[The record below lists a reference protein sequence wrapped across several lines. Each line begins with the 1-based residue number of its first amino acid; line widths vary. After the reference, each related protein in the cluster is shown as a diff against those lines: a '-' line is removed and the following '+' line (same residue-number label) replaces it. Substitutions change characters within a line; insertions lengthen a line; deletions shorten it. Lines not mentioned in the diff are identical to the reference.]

1 MTFFG
6 LFLPRMHN
14 CRALS
19 SLFGQSTS
27 AILLAVIMLGG
38 VAIAPPRAWAQEII
52 ATVNGQPITDLDLS
66 QREKLM
72 RVLRQPTTRDAAM
85 QSLIDDALE
94 NQETSQFGVK
104 PDDAQIGQEMMRTA
118 RKLKIAP
125 EVFFGEL
132 QRSGASDSHIK
143 DHFSAELAF
152 FSLIQAFHKGVDAS
166 ESQVDAELAKEGGKS
181 ALTQYRLRQVI
192 FVIPTDNAK
201 DQSALKGRVAA
212 AEQLRSRFS
221 DCDLGLPLA
230 RSMDNVAV
238 RDEITRDLLQLGEQ
252 MKQLLD
258 KTPTGHLT
266 PPSRSAEGI
275 EMIAVCGKS
284 AATDDSSIRAEISQ
298 QILAGEIDAAGQKR
312 LQELRSNAVIVKKM
326 N

>member
-1 MTFFG
+1 MIFFG
-6 LFLPRMHN
+6 LLPKMRN
-14 CRALS
+14 CRALFS
-19 SLFGQSTS
+19 QSGQSTL
-27 AILLAVIMLGG
+27 AILLTTVTLLGG
-38 VAIAPPRAWAQEII
+38 VAAAPSRAWAQEII

-104 PDDAQIGQEMMRTA
+104 PSDAEIGQEMMRTA

-132 QRSGASDSHIK
+132 QRSGASDGHIK
-143 DHFSAELAF
+143 DHFSAELSF
-152 FSLIQAFHKGVDAS
+152 FSLMQAFHKGVEAS
-166 ESQVDAELAKEGGKS
+166 ENQIDAELAKEGGKS

-192 FVIPTDNAK
+192 FVIPTNIAK

-212 AEQLRSRFS
+212 AEQLRARFS
-221 DCDLGLPLA
+221 DCDSGLPLA

-238 RDEITRDLLQLGEQ
+238 REEIIRDSLQLGEQ
-252 MKQLLD
+252 MKQLFD

-298 QILAGEIDAAGQKR
+298 QILAGEIDIAAQKR

>member
-19 SLFGQSTS
+19 SLFGHSTLV
-27 AILLAVIMLGG
+27 ILLAVILLGG
-38 VAIAPPRAWAQEII
+38 VAVAPPRAWAQEII

-66 QREKLM
+66 QREKLL

-118 RKLKIAP
+118 KKLKIAP

-132 QRSGASDSHIK
+132 QRSGASDGHIK

-152 FSLIQAFHKGVDAS
+152 FSLIAS
-166 ESQVDAELAKEGGKS
+166 LSQGRRSKRKS
-181 ALTQYRLRQVI
+181 GRCGTCERRRQVGPYPI
-192 FVIPTDNAK
+192 SVTSGD
-201 DQSALKGRVAA
+201 
-212 AEQLRSRFS
+212 LRHPDRH
-221 DCDLGLPLA
+221 CERPVGA
-230 RSMDNVAV
+230 
-238 RDEITRDLLQLGEQ
+238 
-252 MKQLLD
+252 
-258 KTPTGHLT
+258 
-266 PPSRSAEGI
+266 
-275 EMIAVCGKS
+275 
-284 AATDDSSIRAEISQ
+284 
-298 QILAGEIDAAGQKR
+298 
-312 LQELRSNAVIVKKM
+312 
-326 N
+326 